1 MAIPNSPNWSNL
13 TDIKPY
19 PQPSFVK
26 PPAPAG
32 VAAVSLGPIELND
45 SKGVL
50 NSRYWLVTQ
59 TGNQVQIQG
68 ANT

>member
-1 MAIPNSPNWSNL
+1 MAIPNSPNWSSL
-13 TDIKPY
+13 TGIKPY

-26 PPAPAG
+26 PPIPAG
-32 VAAVSLGPIELND
+32 VVTVSLGPIELND

-59 TGNQVQIQG
+59 TGDQVQIQG
-68 ANT
+68 ANI